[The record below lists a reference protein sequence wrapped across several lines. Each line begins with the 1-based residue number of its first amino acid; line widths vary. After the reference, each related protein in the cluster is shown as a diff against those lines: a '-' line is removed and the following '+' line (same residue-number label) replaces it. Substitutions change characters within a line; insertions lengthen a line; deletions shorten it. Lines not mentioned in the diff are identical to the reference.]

1 MTDELKM
8 VNGFWS
14 LESEN
19 LFMCAR
25 EGTEVDVV
33 VIPSGRLEVQPA
45 CREDQAMVL
54 SPTPF

>member
-19 LFMCAR
+19 LFMCAT
-25 EGTEVDVV
+25 EGTEVDMVV
-33 VIPSGRLEVQPA
+33 FPSGHLAVQPA
-45 CREDQAMVL
+45 CWEDQAMVL